1 MYVEQ
6 RSQRALRRSSRANA
20 AFTRAA
26 AHSQAQE
33 NTNSEGAE
41 QEQIKET
48 TTTGLSRVSQLY
60 GAPILIAPILIAPH
74 SHERAATV
82 VSRRTLEGG
91 GSSHA
96 ANSSAWRRRQNGKQG
111 RENPVVRN
119 NYAVPAM
126 MGGWDDDGQTRIG
139 KHGLTGFGE
148 VIAMADTGV
157 DWDNCFFADAA
168 HPNAGAN
175 HRKIPF
181 YRRMRNQDGWARWGD
196 AVNGHGT
203 HVAGAIAGH
212 VLGAGRDEGDVDMLR
227 KYDGIAPMAK
237 LSIDDVSD
245 DRSANLVFPDSL
257 SEGLWPFSYDN
268 GARVHSNSWGYDSP
282 EYTIDAREADE
293 FTYDH
298 DDFLIIVAAGNA
310 GPNPSTVGSPATA
323 KNIIAVGA
331 SENHPFSYPVGG
343 TVVVQ
348 IDQGGTAGF
357 NGQQFEALAAAFGA
371 LLQRGAPFIAVK
383 IVGMVPAL
391 GCAAPSNSAEMR
403 GNVALIQRGEC
414 FFKEKVLHAQEAGA
428 TAVIVTNIP
437 GQDGQDRSALVMAD
451 SYSIPQSITIPS
463 MCVGSKVGGVLWGQ
477 ILENVDVLVTFPVVF
492 LSSPPSL
499 DNLAYF
505 SSQGPTGDQR
515 FKPDIIAPG
524 ESITSAKS
532 DGDLSS
538 FQCSTDAFA
547 DSYAL
552 TTMDGTSMATPLVAG
567 AFIPPAK
574 IQQEHPHACTHAAH
588 SHTRT
593 LVYVY
598 ILLYVYCVVFPCSQ
612 KTYPC
617 ECSTGLIKKQCNSR
631 QINCNSRKTNCSSR
645 KTSCSSCR

>member
-1 MYVEQ
+1 VVYVEQ

-26 AHSQAQE
+26 AQAQAQE
-33 NTNSEGAE
+33 NINSEGAAH
-41 QEQIKET
+41 EQIKET
-48 TTTGLSRVSQLY
+48 TTIGLSRVSQSY
-60 GAPILIAPILIAPH
+60 GAPILIAPN

-82 VSRRTLEGG
+82 VSRRTWEGG

-96 ANSSAWRRRQNGKQG
+96 GNSSAWRRRQNGKQG
-111 RENPVVRN
+111 RDNPIVRN

-148 VIAMADTGV
+148 VIGMADTGV

-168 HPNAGAN
+168 NSNAGAN

-181 YRRMRNQDGWARWGD
+181 YRLIRNRGGQASWGD

-237 LSIDDVSD
+237 LSIDDVSND
-245 DRSANLVFPDSL
+245 QSADLVFPDSL

-268 GARVHSNSWGYDSP
+268 GARVHSNSWGDDSP

-298 DDFLIIVAAGNA
+298 DDFLIIVAAGNT
-310 GPNPSTVGSPATA
+310 GPNPGTMGSPATA

-331 SENHPFSYPVGG
+331 SENHPFSYPVGD
-343 TVVVQ
+343 TVAVQ
-348 IDQGGTAGF
+348 IGTAGF

-371 LLQRGAPFIAVK
+371 LLQRGAPFVAVK

-391 GCAAPSNSAEMR
+391 GCAAPSNSAELR

-437 GQDGQDRSALVMAD
+437 GQDGEDRSALVMAD
-451 SYSIPQSITIPS
+451 SYDIPQSITIPS

-492 LSSPPSL
+492 LSSSPSL

-505 SSQGPTGDQR
+505 SSQGPTRDQR

-532 DGDLSS
+532 DGDLRS

-567 AFIPPAK
+567 AF
-574 IQQEHPHACTHAAH
+574 
-588 SHTRT
+588 
-593 LVYVY
+593 
-598 ILLYVYCVVFPCSQ
+598 
-612 KTYPC
+612 
-617 ECSTGLIKKQCNSR
+617 
-631 QINCNSRKTNCSSR
+631 
-645 KTSCSSCR
+645 

>member
-1 MYVEQ
+1 VYVEQ

-26 AHSQAQE
+26 AHAQAQE

-41 QEQIKET
+41 HEQIKET

-60 GAPILIAPILIAPH
+60 GAPVLIAPILIAPH

-463 MCVGSKVGGVLWGQ
+463 MCVGSNVGGLLWGQ
-477 ILENVDVLVTFPVVF
+477 ILKNVDVLVTFPVVF
-492 LSSPPSL
+492 LSSSPSL

-645 KTSCSSCR
+645 KTFCSSCR